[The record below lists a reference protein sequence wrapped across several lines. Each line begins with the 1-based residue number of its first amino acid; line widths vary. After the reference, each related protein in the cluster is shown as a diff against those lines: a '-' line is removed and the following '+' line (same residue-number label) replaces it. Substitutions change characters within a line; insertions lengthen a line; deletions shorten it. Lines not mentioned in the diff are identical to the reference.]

1 MKKNDAAVAK
11 TPFVRISQRNDITLK
26 QRLIIRA
33 VAVAAA
39 ILVDALFILIVS
51 GKNPFLAFGKIF
63 EGTFGNKIKFT
74 ETVKE
79 TFLLLGVAIA
89 LFPAYKMKFW
99 NVGGQGQIL
108 MGALAAAAIMKKFP
122 DVPNFLLIVI
132 MLLAAIAAGAVWGM
146 IPAIFKAFWNTNE
159 TLFTLMM
166 NYVAIQFVVLYVE
179 KNRSLNSSSLG
190 MINGIDKA
198 GWLPV
203 LGNAT
208 VLPAI
213 LVTLVLVAMYF
224 YISRSKQ
231 GYEVSVVGES
241 LNTARYAGI
250 NVKAVI
256 IRTMAIS
263 GAVCGFIGFLCV
275 SGLNHTVSDTT
286 SGSYGFTAV
295 IVCWL
300 ANLNPFLMILYSL
313 IVVFF
318 QKGGQALQNS
328 SLSSALNSYSAEIII
343 AVFLFSLLIGN
354 FFVKYQ
360 VKFRSKKKEAEI
372 AEGK

>member
-1 MKKNDAAVAK
+1 MKRTEACGAK
-11 TPFVRISQRNDITLK
+11 SPFVRISQRNDISPK

-33 VAVAAA
+33 ASVAVA

-122 DVPNFLLIVI
+122 DVPNFLLILI
-132 MLLAAIAAGAVWGM
+132 MLLAAIVAGAAWGM
-146 IPAIFKAFWNTNE
+146 IPAVFKSFWYTNE
-159 TLFTLMM
+159 TLFTLIM

-179 KNRSLNSSSLG
+179 KNRGLTSSSLG
-190 MINGIDKA
+190 IINGIDKS

-213 LVTLVLVAMYF
+213 LISVILVAMYF
-224 YISRSKQ
+224 YIVRSKQ
-231 GYEVSVVGES
+231 GYEVTVVGES

-263 GAVCGFIGFLCV
+263 GAVCGFIGFLYV
-275 SGLNHTVSDTT
+275 SGLNHTISDST

-313 IVVFF
+313 IIVFF
-318 QKGGQALQNS
+318 QKGGLSLQS
-328 SLSSALNSYSAEIII
+328 SKISPALNSYSSEIII
-343 AVFLFSLLIGN
+343 AVFLFSLLISN
-354 FFVKYQ
+354 FFIKYRVQ
-360 VKFRSKKKEAEI
+360 FRKKEKETESV
-372 AEGK
+372 EGK